1 VKETVDL
8 SWHKARIAARILL
21 KARTRALSPRDKRL
35 AILFAEDSAV
45 ENRLIEQGIAYW
57 QAPWMRDGNG
67 NRVRRVC
74 NVVD

>member
-1 VKETVDL
+1 VREKIDR

-21 KARTRALSPRDKRL
+21 KARKRPLNVRDRRL
-35 AILFAEDSAV
+35 AALFAEDKAV

-57 QAPWMRDGNG
+57 RAPWMLDRDG
-67 NRVRRVC
+67 RRIRRVC